1 MPPMDEGG
9 FILDYWAPPGTSLTE
24 SDRLLRQ
31 VEAILQATP
40 EVATYSRRTGL
51 QLGGG
56 VTEAN
61 SGDFFI
67 KLKPFPRRD
76 IEQVMDDVRAR
87 LEHSVPGLQIELAQL
102 MEDLIGDLSGTPQ
115 PIEVKLYSD
124 DEALLM
130 RLGPAVARA
139 IQTVPGVVD
148 VKNGIVIAGDAL
160 DIRVDRVKAAR
171 EGVDPDVVTRMAL
184 DYLTGT
190 VTTQIQKDPK
200 MIGVRVLV
208 PPEARAT
215 VDDIGNF
222 RLRAPDG
229 HYFPIKRVATL
240 TNIAGQPEIN
250 REDLKRMIAVTGR
263 ISDRDLGSVIGDVK
277 STLSRSGLISPDV
290 YYNLGGLYEQQQ
302 TAFTGLLTVFAAAVL
317 LVFLL
322 LLFLY
327 ENFPVA
333 LAIIATTLLSVAA
346 VFIGLALTSTELNI
360 SSMMGMTMII
370 GIVTETAIFYVS
382 EYEDIRTEGKGRQGE
397 LILAGVN
404 RMRPIAMTTLATIL
418 ALGPLAVS
426 LGHGSSMQQPLAIA
440 IISGLV
446 VQLPLVLIVLPVFLT
461 LGRKT

>member
-1 MPPMDEGG
+1 
-9 FILDYWAPPGTSLTE
+9 
-24 SDRLLRQ
+24 
-31 VEAILQATP
+31 
-40 EVATYSRRTGL
+40 
-51 QLGGG
+51 
-56 VTEAN
+56 
-61 SGDFFI
+61 
-67 KLKPFPRRD
+67 
-76 IEQVMDDVRAR
+76 
-87 LEHSVPGLQIELAQL
+87 

-124 DEALLM
+124 DEAQLM
-130 RLGPAVARA
+130 RLGPAVAQA

-200 MIGVRVLV
+200 MIGVRVMV

-215 VDDIGNF
+215 ADDIGNF

-240 TNIAGQPEIN
+240 STVAGEPEIN

-277 STLSRSGLISPDV
+277 SALGRSGLIPPDV
-290 YYNLGGLYEQQQ
+290 YYSLGGLYEQQQ
-302 TAFTGLLTVFAAAVL
+302 TAFTGLLIVFAAAVL

-327 ENFPVA
+327 ESFPMA
-333 LAIIATTLLSVAA
+333 LAIIGTTLLSVAA

-382 EYEDIRTEGKGRQGE
+382 EYEDIRSEAKGRHGE

-426 LGHGSSMQQPLAIA
+426 LGRGSAMQQPLAIA

-446 VQLPLVLIVLPVFLT
+446 VQLPLVLIVLPVLLT